1 MVAAVHAVLALLHIY
16 WATGATW
23 PAADTPSLSNAVLGR
38 EVSFA
43 PRVVLP
49 LAALHVVAAVAVTIR
64 ATNARGTRAYTL
76 SHLVVLCLVV
86 GVAARAALGV
96 IWAFGIGTDTSSSF
110 YWLNLLLYTP
120 AAVLLVLA
128 DLSILR
134 RGASGRARP
143 RRAALAVPVVLVT
156 ALGATAYGYRPEE
169 QPRRSPSAHSQ
180 YIDTALARFHPDPA
194 TGLVEDFLA

>member
-1 MVAAVHAVLALLHIY
+1 MEMGVAVRQRARMVAAAHAVLALLHVY

-23 PAADTPSLSNAVLGR
+23 PAADTRSLSHAVLGA

-49 LAALHVVAAVAVTIR
+49 LAALHLAAAVAVTIR
-64 ATNARGTRAYTL
+64 ATRARGTRGYTL
-76 SHLVVLCLVV
+76 SHLVVLGLVV

-96 IWAFGIGTDTSSSF
+96 IWAFGIGTDTSSPF

-120 AAVLLVLA
+120 GAVLLVLA

-134 RGASGRARP
+134 RGASGRAWP

-156 ALGATAYGYRPEE
+156 ALGAM
-169 QPRRSPSAHSQ
+169 
-180 YIDTALARFHPDPA
+180 PDQV
-194 TGLVEDFLA
+194 TGLMEDFLT